1 MRIVWL
7 EEAERDL
14 DRIVEHIA
22 EDNIAAALSVLATLR
37 EASRVLIEHPRVGRP
52 GRVEGTRE
60 LVVSGLPYILPHE
73 IRGQEVRI
81 LAVMH
86 TSRKWP
92 DTFDDRRS

>member
-1 MRIVWL
+1 MRIIWL

-14 DRIVEHIA
+14 DRIVEFMLQDDPHT
-22 EDNIAAALSVLATLR
+22 ALSVLSTIRDATQ
-37 EASRVLIEHPRVGRP
+37 VLLEHPRIGRL

-60 LVVSGLPYILPHE
+60 LVIAGLPYILPYQISSQE
-73 IRGQEVRI
+73 IRI

-92 DTFDDRRS
+92 DTFENLPA

>member
-1 MRIVWL
+1 MRIIWL

-14 DRIVEHIA
+14 DRIVEFMLQDDPHTA
-22 EDNIAAALSVLATLR
+22 FSVLATIR
-37 EASRVLIEHPRVGRP
+37 DATQVLLEHPRIGRL

-60 LVVSGLPYILPHE
+60 LVIAGLPYILPYQISSQE
-73 IRGQEVRI
+73 IRI

-92 DTFDDRRS
+92 DTFENLPA

>member
-1 MRIVWL
+1 MRIIWL

-14 DRIVEHIA
+14 DRIVERIA
-22 EDNIAAALSVLATLR
+22 EDNPAATLSVLATLR
-37 EASRVLIEHPRVGRP
+37 ESPRALAEHPRFGRP

-60 LVVSGLPYILPHE
+60 LGVSGLPYILPYE
-73 IRGQEVRI
+73 IRDQEIRI

-92 DTFDDRRS
+92 DTFENLNS